1 MRKLIRTTAL
11 TTLVFAVS
19 AAALSAQATVT
30 VTSITDPVFLSNQL
44 QQVQSA
50 IKTATSA
57 VAELQYAQEI
67 YQGQLQTLQSLGQ
80 GDWQGILD
88 AMGYETQAINTYS
101 SAVQNLPTAAQILG
115 IQRLAQEKGYQQAAL
130 QAQNLARSFDA
141 ADQALLSTNSLIQD
155 TKYREQ
161 EAAKIMTNAA
171 QQKPGSIQLAQDRIE
186 QLQLIQDELS
196 DTNMALG
203 SFQNYLT
210 VQEQNQK
217 LQQALFDAQAD
228 RYQGLASDPAS
239 PPVTY
244 QRQEPDASSVDASF
258 LAKLQAAQ

>member
-1 MRKLIRTTAL
+1 MRKPILSGALTAL
-11 TTLVFAVS
+11 LFAVAVT
-19 AAALSAQATVT
+19 AASAQSTVT

-67 YQGQLQTLQSLGQ
+67 YKSELQTLQSLGQ

-88 AMGYETQAINTYS
+88 AMAYETQAINTYS
-101 SAVQNLPTAAQILG
+101 DAVQNLPTAAQILG
-115 IQRLAQEKGYQQAAL
+115 VEKLAQDKGYQEAAL

-161 EAAKIMTNAA
+161 EAAKIMANAA

-196 DTNMALG
+196 DTNMAIG

-228 RYQGLASDPAS
+228 RYQGLTTDPAS
-239 PPVTY
+239 PPVIY

-258 LAKLQAAQ
+258 LAKLKAAR